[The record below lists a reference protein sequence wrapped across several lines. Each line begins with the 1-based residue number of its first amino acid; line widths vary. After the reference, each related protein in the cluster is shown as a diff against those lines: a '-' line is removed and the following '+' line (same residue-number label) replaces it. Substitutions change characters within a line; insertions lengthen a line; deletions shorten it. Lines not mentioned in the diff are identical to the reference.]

1 MRISYSKAAIKFLQQ
16 QEKRVVQRI
25 REAVQRLPEG
35 DIEPMQR
42 AKDEFRQRVVGSRL
56 VFKYKYKKA
65 KIGIMVLTIG
75 SRGDVY
81 KK

>member
-16 QEKRVVQRI
+16 QEKRVVQR
-25 REAVQRLPEG
+25 
-35 DIEPMQR
+35 MQG
-42 AKDEFRQRVVGSRL
+42 AKDEFRLRVGGWRV
-56 VFKYKYKKA
+56 VFKYEFQNGDR
-65 KIGIMVLTIG
+65 GIMVLTIG

>member
-16 QEKRVVQRI
+16 REKRVVQRI

-35 DIEPMQR
+35 DIEPMQG
-42 AKDEFRQRVVGSRL
+42 AKDEFRLRVGGGRG
-56 VFKYKYKKA
+56 VFKYEFQNGDR
-65 KIGIMVLTIG
+65 GIMVLTIG